1 MSLSPQNPRTLPA
14 WEKLERCFED
24 AKGKTLSSWFKDPQ
38 RTEKLT
44 FAVGDFSIDLS
55 KNLIDPEITKVFA
68 ELANQA
74 SIPER
79 ASAMVRGEEI
89 NSTEGRAVLHTFL
102 RAPRGMQSGVMAGG
116 INAMEEIQKVLERMY
131 SFARQVRSGKI
142 RMEGGKKIK
151 AVVNIGIGGSDLG
164 PEMVYGA
171 LQNKSDGSL
180 QARFVSNID
189 PSSFIEAVKGLDPA
203 STLFLVASKSF
214 GTQETLSNA
223 LEAKRWLL
231 KGLGEKDLLDSE
243 KEAVARHFVGICSME
258 KEGKAEE
265 FGIRPE
271 NIFEMFPF
279 VGGRYS
285 VDSSVGLSLVLSL
298 GPDIF
303 ERFLEGMRAVDE
315 YFFSTSAEENAI
327 IQMAMLN
334 IWYTDFFKAE
344 THAILPYNDYLR
356 KLPDYLQQL
365 TMESNGKRVDL
376 NGKAVELSTGEIY
389 WGGVGTNSQHSFFQL
404 LHQGTH
410 LIPADFIAFANNS
423 NQLEGGEEEMQERLL
438 SNFIAQ
444 TAALAFG
451 TEEGTPE
458 EKRCPGNRPSTSI
471 FGRTLSA
478 YTLGELIA
486 IYEHI
491 VFCQG
496 VVWGINSFDQFG
508 VELGKKLSQKVFSL
522 LSDTDSDLAQVDS
535 STRHLIEWYWEHRS

>member
-1 MSLSPQNPRTLPA
+1 MSPSPQNPKRLPA
-14 WEKLERCFED
+14 WEKLERYFED
-24 AKGKTLSSWFKDPQ
+24 AKKKTLSSWFEDPS
-38 RTEKLT
+38 RIEKLS
-44 FAVGDFSIDLS
+44 FAVGDFNIDLS
-55 KNLIDPEITKVFA
+55 KNLIDPEIVQTFA

-74 SIPER
+74 GIPER
-79 ASAMVRGEEI
+79 ASVMVSGEKI
-89 NSTEGRAVLHTFL
+89 NSTENRAVLHTLL
-102 RAPRGMQSGVMAGG
+102 RAPRGMQSGVAIGG
-116 INAMEEIQKVLERMY
+116 NNVLEEIQGVLERMY
-131 SFARQVRSGKI
+131 SFARLIRGGKI
-142 RMEGGKKIK
+142 RMEAGKKVK
-151 AVVNIGIGGSDLG
+151 TVVNIGIGGSDLG

-180 QARFVSNID
+180 QVRFISNID
-189 PSSFIEAVKGLDPA
+189 PSGFIEAVKGLDPA
-203 STLFLVASKSF
+203 STIFLVASKSF

-223 LEAKRWLL
+223 EQAKKWLL
-231 KGLGEKDLLDSE
+231 KGLGEKGLLGSE
-243 KEAVARHFVGICSME
+243 KEAVARHFIGICSSE
-258 KEGKAEE
+258 NEEKAEE
-265 FGIRPE
+265 FGIRRE

-298 GPDIF
+298 GPEIF
-303 ERFLEGMRAVDE
+303 ERFLEGMRAIDE
-315 YFFSTSAEENAI
+315 YFFSTEAEENAI

-344 THAILPYNDYLR
+344 THAILPYNAYLQ

-376 NGKAVELSTGEIY
+376 EGKQVELSTGEIY

-423 NQLEGGEEEMQERLL
+423 NRLDDEEEKMQEKLL

-444 TAALAFG
+444 GAALAFG
-451 TEEGTPE
+451 TEGGGEGA
-458 EKRCPGNRPSTSI
+458 KRCPGNRPSTSI

-508 VELGKKLSQKVFSL
+508 VELGKKLSRKIFSL
-522 LSDTDSDLAQVDS
+522 LSDTDSDLSEVDP
-535 STRHLIEWYWEHRS
+535 STRRLIEWYWEHRS